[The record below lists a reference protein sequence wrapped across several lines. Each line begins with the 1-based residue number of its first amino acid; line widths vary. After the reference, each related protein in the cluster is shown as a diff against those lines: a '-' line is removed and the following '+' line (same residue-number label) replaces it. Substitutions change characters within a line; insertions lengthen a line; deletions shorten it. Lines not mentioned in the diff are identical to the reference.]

1 MWTCLVRGVASHS
14 RKLLLSR
21 FLVGDDSFMPKAAS
35 SSEKEASNS
44 PQDETPVAAT
54 VDAPIATPGSADGK
68 YTVVARRYR
77 PRDFSELVGQQT
89 VVQALTTAIQTNRV
103 GHAYLFT
110 GARGVGKTSSARIFA
125 KALNASAD
133 GSGAFDPNSDVA
145 QAIDSGEDM
154 DVLEIDGASN
164 RGIDEIRQLRAS
176 VSARPSRSPYKIYI
190 IDEVHMLTMPAFNAL
205 LKTLEEPP
213 PHVKFIF
220 CTTDPEKVPITV
232 LSRCQRFDFAPVKTD
247 QILERLQFICKN
259 EGATAEPEALQL
271 IARRAAGSMRD
282 SQSLLEQI
290 LSFADSKITTATVH
304 EMLGTADESRL
315 AEIADALI
323 NRDNAQVLLLLHQAV
338 EAGVDAGQLGEQ
350 ILGYLR
356 DMMTIGVGASVELLR
371 TANPARAEEL
381 AAAAKRWGTMTL
393 LSAIQILDGSLV
405 KMRHSTQSRTIL
417 EVAMVQICHLQDLQG
432 LADLIRGL
440 QAGKSPPTIP
450 SASSTTA
457 PGRVAAAAPKQLSS
471 DTEKK
476 KPELIAATRVD
487 ASIPSID
494 VANDSVHEAINN
506 SLGSDQEPKA
516 KAIEL
521 RSADL
526 QNFATAVTSLDS
538 LAQDNSMPPSTPS
551 STVFSEEQ
559 PNELS
564 VENSAAT
571 HLAKD
576 ASNSSTEQGYDAV
589 ATTPMGSWKQA
600 LSHVDGMVADYAS
613 MVVKIE
619 SVGKQAS
626 PNGTDAINW
635 TAFFPLGADLAMR
648 HCNDLTHR
656 KSIEAALQ
664 TVVSQPI
671 HLTLQ
676 MSNLP
681 PRVNAATPKPV
692 APIANQPTLV
702 RKYSEHPLVKS
713 LIKSIDGDIVR
724 VDIKP

>member
-1 MWTCLVRGVASHS
+1 MPQFTTRHPRLRLRKNALFIIPDKEDDEGVWTCLVGGVASHS
-14 RKLLLSR
+14 RQQLLSR
-21 FLVGDDSFMPKAAS
+21 FLVGDESFMPKAAS
-35 SSEKEASNS
+35 GSKKEASNS

-54 VDAPIATPGSADGK
+54 VAAPIATSGSADGK

-190 IDEVHMLTMPAFNAL
+190 IDEVHMLTVQAFNAL

-371 TANPARAEEL
+371 TANPAREEEL

-393 LSAIQILDGSLV
+393 LSSIQILDESLV

-440 QAGKSPPTIP
+440 QAGKSPPKIAN
-450 SASSTTA
+450 ASSTTA
-457 PGRVAAAAPKQLSS
+457 PGHVAPAPAARQQLSS
-471 DTEKK
+471 
-476 KPELIAATRVD
+476 
-487 ASIPSID
+487 
-494 VANDSVHEAINN
+494 
-506 SLGSDQEPKA
+506 
-516 KAIEL
+516 
-521 RSADL
+521 
-526 QNFATAVTSLDS
+526 
-538 LAQDNSMPPSTPS
+538 
-551 STVFSEEQ
+551 
-559 PNELS
+559 
-564 VENSAAT
+564 
-571 HLAKD
+571 
-576 ASNSSTEQGYDAV
+576 
-589 ATTPMGSWKQA
+589 
-600 LSHVDGMVADYAS
+600 
-613 MVVKIE
+613 
-619 SVGKQAS
+619 
-626 PNGTDAINW
+626 
-635 TAFFPLGADLAMR
+635 
-648 HCNDLTHR
+648 
-656 KSIEAALQ
+656 
-664 TVVSQPI
+664 
-671 HLTLQ
+671 
-676 MSNLP
+676 
-681 PRVNAATPKPV
+681 
-692 APIANQPTLV
+692 
-702 RKYSEHPLVKS
+702 
-713 LIKSIDGDIVR
+713 
-724 VDIKP
+724 